1 MAELLSPAGGR
12 EALIAAVQSGA
23 DAVYMGFGSFN
34 ARRSARNFSDE
45 EFLAAVRYCHLRGVR
60 VYLTLNT
67 LVTDRELPALAETA
81 RRASEYGVDAIL
93 VQDWGV
99 YETLRA
105 VIPDVP
111 LHASTQMAL
120 HTLSGVEEATR
131 LGMTRAVLARELS
144 REDIRDIVAGAPIEV
159 ETFAHGALC
168 MCYSGMCEMSAV
180 IGGRSGNR
188 GACAQPCRLRY
199 GWHGKADGNPLSL
212 RDANLAAYAD
222 EMAEMGVACL
232 KLEGRMK
239 RPEYVA
245 AVTGIYA
252 ALLRE
257 HRAPT
262 ADEQKKLALAFSRD
276 GFTDGYYRGARGKE
290 MFGVR
295 PEDAR
300 WPEEWFGELRAAYER
315 EDLRLVPVRLR
326 AEIRAGV
333 PMTLTAGDADGHTVT
348 AAGAVPEAARNRAL
362 TAEEV
367 EARLRKTGG
376 TAFTVSDCAVALE
389 DGLSVSASAL
399 NALRREALAA
409 LEAVR
414 TALPERREGAF
425 VPSGRIKNPTEPP
438 RLTVSIYRP
447 GQLTDALVREGVET
461 VYVPLELIGAVD
473 VEKYRGQT
481 NFAAVLP
488 RVWRT
493 ADEAALREQLRA
505 ARERSVETA
514 VLGNLGHFALVR
526 GMGFALRG
534 DFGLNVFNSAALRFL
549 KEQGLESATLSFE
562 LRHEQLRDIAK
573 CIPCEAIVYGRLP
586 LMITENCIAANEFG
600 CRYGKG
606 RCDAAHA
613 DSACA
618 AAPELTD
625 RVGERFPVLH
635 AYGCRSELQNGKV
648 LWLADKPEYRKIGL
662 TYARLRFT
670 TETPEECLRVLRAYK
685 GREDYAPKDLTRGL
699 FYRGVE

>member
-120 HTLSGVEEATR
+120 HTLSGVEEAAR

-144 REDIRDIVAGAPIEV
+144 REDIRGIVAGAPIEV
-159 ETFAHGALC
+159 EAFAHGALC

-333 PMTLTAGDADGHTVT
+333 PMTLAAGDADGHTVT

-461 VYVPLELIGAVD
+461 VYVPLELIEAVD

-505 ARERSVETA
+505 ARERGVETA

-586 LMITENCIAANEFG
+586 LMITENCIVANEFG

-635 AYGCRSELQNGKV
+635 AYGCRSEIQNGKV

-670 TETPEECLRVLRAYK
+670 TESAEECLRVLRAYK

>member
-120 HTLSGVEEATR
+120 HTLSGVEEAAR

-199 GWHGKADGNPLSL
+199 GWHGRADGNPLSL

-333 PMTLTAGDADGHTVT
+333 PMTLVAEDADGHTVT

-461 VYVPLELIGAVD
+461 VYVPLELIEAVD

-493 ADEAALREQLRA
+493 ADEPALREQLRA
-505 ARERSVETA
+505 ARARGVETA

-586 LMITENCIAANEFG
+586 LMITENCIVANEFG

-670 TETPEECLRVLRAYK
+670 TESAEECLRVLRAYK
-685 GREDYAPKDLTRGL
+685 GCEDYAPKDLTRGL

>member
-1 MAELLSPAGGR
+1 
-12 EALIAAVQSGA
+12 
-23 DAVYMGFGSFN
+23 
-34 ARRSARNFSDE
+34 
-45 EFLAAVRYCHLRGVR
+45 
-60 VYLTLNT
+60 
-67 LVTDRELPALAETA
+67 
-81 RRASEYGVDAIL
+81 
-93 VQDWGV
+93 
-99 YETLRA
+99 
-105 VIPDVP
+105 
-111 LHASTQMAL
+111 
-120 HTLSGVEEATR
+120 
-131 LGMTRAVLARELS
+131 
-144 REDIRDIVAGAPIEV
+144 
-159 ETFAHGALC
+159 
-168 MCYSGMCEMSAV
+168 
-180 IGGRSGNR
+180 
-188 GACAQPCRLRY
+188 
-199 GWHGKADGNPLSL
+199 
-212 RDANLAAYAD
+212 
-222 EMAEMGVACL
+222 
-232 KLEGRMK
+232 MK

-276 GFTDGYYRGARGKE
+276 GFTDGYYRGTRGKE

-315 EDLRLVPVRLR
+315 EDLRLVPVRLC

-333 PMTLTAGDADGHTVT
+333 PMTLTAEDADGHTVT
-348 AAGAVPEAARNRAL
+348 AAGAVPEAARNRVL

-399 NALRREALAA
+399 NALRREAIAA
-409 LEAVR
+409 LEAAR

-438 RLTVSIYRP
+438 CLTVSIYRP
-447 GQLTDALVREGVET
+447 EQLTDALVREGVET
-461 VYVPLELIGAVD
+461 VYVPLELIEAVD

-481 NFAAVLP
+481 AFAAVLP

-493 ADEAALREQLRA
+493 ADEPALREQLRA
-505 ARERSVETA
+505 ARARGVETA

-526 GMGFALRG
+526 GMGFVLRG

-586 LMITENCIAANEFG
+586 LMITENCIVANEFG

-670 TETPEECLRVLRAYK
+670 TESPEECLRVLRAYK

>member
-1 MAELLSPAGGR
+1 MTELLSPAGGR
-12 EALIAAVQSGA
+12 EALAAAVQNGA

-45 EFLAAVRYCHLRGVR
+45 EFLAAVRYCHLWGVK

-120 HTLSGVEEATR
+120 HTLSGVEEAAR

-144 REDIRDIVAGAPIEV
+144 GEEIREIAERAPIEI

-199 GWHGKADGNPLSL
+199 GWHGKADANPLSL
-212 RDANLAAYAD
+212 KDANLAAYAG

-276 GFTDGYYRGARGKE
+276 GFTDG
-290 MFGVR
+290 
-295 PEDAR
+295 
-300 WPEEWFGELRAAYER
+300 
-315 EDLRLVPVRLR
+315 LRLLIITTACAVLISVLSFVS
-326 AEIRAGV
+326 ATSGFLQNAVGV
-333 PMTLTAGDADGHTVT
+333 LTYPFRSAVT
-348 AAGAVPEAARNRAL
+348 AVA
-362 TAEEV
+362 TWAEDKQ
-367 EARLRKTGG
+367 RYYKDY
-376 TAFTVSDCAVALE
+376 SD
-389 DGLSVSASAL
+389 
-399 NALRREALAA
+399 
-409 LEAVR
+409 
-414 TALPERREGAF
+414 
-425 VPSGRIKNPTEPP
+425 
-438 RLTVSIYRP
+438 
-447 GQLTDALVREGVET
+447 
-461 VYVPLELIGAVD
+461 LIA
-473 VEKYRGQT
+473 E
-481 NFAAVLP
+481 N
-488 RVWRT
+488 
-493 ADEAALREQLRA
+493 EALRERVAELERDARQAEADREENALLRELLELREQRRDLTFESAAVIDRESTNWTSALTLNRGTAHGVEKNDCVVSAEGDLVGVVSAVGYNWCTVLTVIDTDTELGARVFRTQEVAVAEGDLALMGEGKLKLSYLSADAQLLSGDVVTTSGLGGFYPGGLVIGTVESVRTGDDGLAQYAVLAPA
-505 ARERSVETA
+505 AR
-514 VLGNLGHFALVR
+514 LGELSEVFIIK
-526 GMGFALRG
+526 
-534 DFGLNVFNSAALRFL
+534 DF
-549 KEQGLESATLSFE
+549 
-562 LRHEQLRDIAK
+562 DI
-573 CIPCEAIVYGRLP
+573 V
-586 LMITENCIAANEFG
+586 
-600 CRYGKG
+600 
-606 RCDAAHA
+606 D
-613 DSACA
+613 
-618 AAPELTD
+618 
-625 RVGERFPVLH
+625 
-635 AYGCRSELQNGKV
+635 
-648 LWLADKPEYRKIGL
+648 
-662 TYARLRFT
+662 
-670 TETPEECLRVLRAYK
+670 
-685 GREDYAPKDLTRGL
+685 
-699 FYRGVE
+699 

>member
-12 EALIAAVQSGA
+12 EALVAAVQSGA
-23 DAVYMGFGSFN
+23 DAVYMGFGCFN

-120 HTLSGVEEATR
+120 HTLSGVEEAAR

-144 REDIRDIVAGAPIEV
+144 REDIRGIVAGAPIEV

-262 ADEQKKLALAFSRD
+262 ADERKKLALAFSRD

-315 EDLRLVPVRLR
+315 EDLRLVPVRLC

-333 PMTLTAGDADGHTVT
+333 PMTLTAEDADGHTVT

-362 TAEEV
+362 TVEEA

-438 RLTVSIYRP
+438 RLTVSVYRP

-461 VYVPLELIGAVD
+461 VYVPLELIEAVD

-505 ARERSVETA
+505 ARERGVETA

-586 LMITENCIAANEFG
+586 LMITENCIVANEFG

-635 AYGCRSELQNGKV
+635 AYGCRSEIQNGKV

>member
-120 HTLSGVEEATR
+120 HTLSGVEEAAR

-199 GWHGKADGNPLSL
+199 GWHGRADGNPLSL

-333 PMTLTAGDADGHTVT
+333 PMTLTAEDADGHTVT
-348 AAGAVPEAARNRAL
+348 AAGAVPEAARSRAL

-399 NALRREALAA
+399 NALRREAIAA
-409 LEAVR
+409 LEAAR

-438 RLTVSIYRP
+438 RFTVSIYRA
-447 GQLTDALVREGVET
+447 GQLTDALVNEGVET
-461 VYVPLELIGAVD
+461 VYVPLELLPSVE
-473 VEKYRGQT
+473 VEKYRGRT
-481 NFAAVLP
+481 KFAAVLP

-493 ADEAALREQLRA
+493 ADEEGLREQLRTA
-505 ARERSVETA
+505 KERGAECA

-526 GMGFALRG
+526 GMGFVLRG

-586 LMITENCIAANEFG
+586 LMITENCIVANEFG

-606 RCDAAHA
+606 RCDAAHG

-618 AAPELTD
+618 AAPELID

-670 TETPEECLRVLRAYK
+670 TESPEECLRVLRAYK

>member
-120 HTLSGVEEATR
+120 HTLSGVEEAAR

-199 GWHGKADGNPLSL
+199 GWHGRADGNPLSL

-333 PMTLTAGDADGHTVT
+333 PMTLTAEDADGHTVT
-348 AAGAVPEAARNRAL
+348 AAGAVPEAARSRAL

-447 GQLTDALVREGVET
+447 GQLTDALVHEGVET
-461 VYVPLELIGAVD
+461 VYVPLELIEAVD

-505 ARERSVETA
+505 ARERGVETA

-586 LMITENCIAANEFG
+586 LMITENCIVANEFG

-635 AYGCRSELQNGKV
+635 AYGCRSEIQNGKV

-670 TETPEECLRVLRAYK
+670 TESPEECLRVLRAYK